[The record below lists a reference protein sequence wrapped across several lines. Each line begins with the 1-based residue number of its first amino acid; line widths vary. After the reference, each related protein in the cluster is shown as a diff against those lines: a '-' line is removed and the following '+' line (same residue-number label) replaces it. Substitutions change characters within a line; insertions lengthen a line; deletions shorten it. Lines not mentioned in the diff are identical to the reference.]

1 MAGFEGYAGKD
12 YVITN
17 KELSGKNV
25 VSLLDNAKVSFNKT
39 TVQKGGSIKV
49 NTSLPSSLI
58 AKSSLDASVPY
69 GKQAASVKYKT
80 SDSKVA
86 KISKDGTVKAKGK
99 GKAIITVQIKLEG
112 GKVKT
117 IKKKITVK

>member
-1 MAGFEGYAGKD
+1 M
-12 YVITN
+12 
-17 KELSGKNV
+17 
-25 VSLLDNAKVSFNKT
+25 SLLDNAKVSFNKT